1 MSPVGDHDDAAN
13 ADTAGR
19 TEHLTRRGLHLAQFT
34 IGYNVLEG
42 IVAVSAGLTAG
53 LVSLVG
59 FGMDSGIES
68 ISAIIV
74 AFRLSARLREGEPGE
89 DRERLALRGVAVTFF
104 LLAAYVTIVG
114 IRDLATGEKPDTS
127 TVGIVVLVL
136 SLIVMPWLMW
146 AKTRVGRAL
155 GNDRL
160 ILADAAETRIC
171 VLLSASTLL
180 GLVAFT
186 VTGQA
191 WLDPVAGFVIAIF
204 AVREGL
210 EAWEGEL
217 VEED

>member
-1 MSPVGDHDDAAN
+1 MTDHDDASG
-13 ADTAGR
+13 AGTPEL
-19 TEHLTRRGLHLAQFT
+19 TEKLTRRGLRLAQLT

-42 IVAVSAGLTAG
+42 VIAVSAGLAAG

-59 FGMDSGIES
+59 FGLDSGIES

-74 AFRLSARLREGEPGE
+74 AFRLSARLRHSEP
-89 DRERLALRGVAVTFF
+89 DQDKERLALRGIAVTFF

-127 TVGIVVLVL
+127 TLGIGILVL
-136 SLIVMPWLMW
+136 SLIVMPWLAW

-160 ILADAAETRIC
+160 ILADAAETRLC

-186 VTGQA
+186 ATGQA

-204 AVREGL
+204 AIREGR

-217 VEED
+217 VEDD